1 MDKSSSKIDQ
11 EQIEFLENAQKR
23 IRQKK
28 LLYYHFIIFLFFSSF
43 LFVLNFLL
51 KIGNELIFLKYSWS
65 VWIFL
70 VWCFLILFHAFDVYV
85 TNRFLGKKWQKKQT
99 RLLMELQRNKILELK
114 KEHYNE
120 AEVIS
125 KSETFYSKSNLIT
138 IIAAADENNVIGK
151 ENKLIW
157 HLSDDLKHF
166 KNLTKDHHVIMG
178 RKTFESMP
186 KALPNRTNIVITR
199 NSDYVAD
206 NITVVSSLNEA
217 LEKSKND
224 KQPFIIG
231 GGEIYK
237 LAMQIADRIELTR
250 VHHEFDGDTY
260 FPQIDP
266 EKWIEVQRDQR
277 KKDLKHNYDFT
288 FIRYD
293 KKQ

>member
-1 MDKSSSKIDQ
+1 
-11 EQIEFLENAQKR
+11 
-23 IRQKK
+23 
-28 LLYYHFIIFLFFSSF
+28 
-43 LFVLNFLL
+43 
-51 KIGNELIFLKYSWS
+51 
-65 VWIFL
+65 
-70 VWCFLILFHAFDVYV
+70 
-85 TNRFLGKKWQKKQT
+85 
-99 RLLMELQRNKILELK
+99 MELQINKILELK
-114 KEHYNE
+114 KEHYSE

-224 KQPFIIG
+224 KKHYFVRKIMVLWPFS
-231 GGEIYK
+231 
-237 LAMQIADRIELTR
+237 
-250 VHHEFDGDTY
+250 
-260 FPQIDP
+260 
-266 EKWIEVQRDQR
+266 EKS
-277 KKDLKHNYDFT
+277 
-288 FIRYD
+288 
-293 KKQ
+293 

>member
-1 MDKSSSKIDQ
+1 
-11 EQIEFLENAQKR
+11 
-23 IRQKK
+23 
-28 LLYYHFIIFLFFSSF
+28 
-43 LFVLNFLL
+43 
-51 KIGNELIFLKYSWS
+51 
-65 VWIFL
+65 
-70 VWCFLILFHAFDVYV
+70 
-85 TNRFLGKKWQKKQT
+85 
-99 RLLMELQRNKILELK
+99 MELQRNKILELK
-114 KEHYNE
+114 KEHYSE

-125 KSETFYSKSNLIT
+125 KSEIFYSKSNLIT

-237 LAMQIADRIELTR
+237 LAMEIADRIELTR

>member
-51 KIGNELIFLKYSWS
+51 NIGNELIFLKYSWS
-65 VWIFL
+65 LWIFL

-85 TNRFLGKKWQKKQT
+85 TNRFLGKKWKKKQT

-114 KEHYNE
+114 KEHYSE

-199 NSDYVAD
+199 NSNYVAD
-206 NITVVSSLNEA
+206 NVTVVSSLNEA
-217 LEKSKND
+217 LEKSIND

-237 LAMQIADRIELTR
+237 LAMEIADRIELTR

-293 KKQ
+293 KKR